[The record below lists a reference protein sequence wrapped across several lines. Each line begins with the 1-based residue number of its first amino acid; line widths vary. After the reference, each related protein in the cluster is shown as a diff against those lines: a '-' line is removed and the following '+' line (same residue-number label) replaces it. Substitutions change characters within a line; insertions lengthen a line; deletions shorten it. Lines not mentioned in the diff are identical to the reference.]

1 MSVARGGVLL
11 ALVADVFGWGA
22 TLNPDGS
29 VLAITGPTM
38 RVVTGAN
45 PTNDD
50 NLGSTARR
58 VDAGNV
64 GLWLKT
70 AAGGAGWTN
79 ISNPFSGT
87 VPSGAQLTLA
97 DNVNPAWS
105 VGAAGA
111 LDMLVFD
118 TSNGAERITFKTPG
132 GTRINS
138 GGLNVQAGGVTVQ
151 AGGVTVQAG
160 GVSLAGALV
169 FQDALASVSLVDNQ
183 AVALQ
188 FGSAGAGNILTITTT
203 DGSESVNFNTPGGT
217 RVVSGGLNVQAG
229 GVSLAGSLTFQDSLA
244 SITLVDNQAVAL
256 QIGAAGALNILTI
269 TTTNGAEVVN
279 VNAVNGLRVT
289 ERTFNVA
296 NACVPKSAY
305 DVVAALRVSIIYP
318 GGVNTTSIAMPA
330 RTGGWRVVDAYLR
343 SGGATGGTATVQNHT
358 AAAITN
364 AMVPG
369 NADIIT
375 RAASINNG
383 NAVIAGGNNLSI
395 VTILGTPSGEA
406 FISIEGL

>member
-11 ALVADVFGWGA
+11 ALVTDVFGWGA
-22 TLNPDGS
+22 SPLNPDGS
-29 VLAITGPTM
+29 VLSIAGPTM
-38 RVVTGAN
+38 RVVTGAD
-45 PTNDD
+45 PSNDD

-58 VDAGNV
+58 IDAGNV
-64 GLWLKT
+64 SFWLKT

-105 VGAAGA
+105 VGASGA

-169 FQDALASVSLVDNQ
+169 FRDALASVSLVDNQ

-188 FGSAGAGNILTITTT
+188 FGSAGAG
-203 DGSESVNFNTPGGT
+203 
-217 RVVSGGLNVQAG
+217 
-229 GVSLAGSLTFQDSLA
+229 
-244 SITLVDNQAVAL
+244 
-256 QIGAAGALNILTI
+256 NILTI

-296 NACVPKSAY
+296 NACVPKSTY
-305 DVVAALRVSIIYP
+305 EVVAALRVSIIYP

-330 RTGGWRVVDAYLR
+330 RTGGWRVVDAFIR
-343 SGGATGGTATVQNHT
+343 SGGATGGTAIVQNHA

-375 RAASINNG
+375 RCASINNG

-395 VTILGTPSGEA
+395 ITSLGAPSGEA